1 MKRLNLFVC
10 AALAIVSA
18 ASCDTEAPVAPD
30 TTLRISAAYTEAY
43 THGSQGW
50 IESDK
55 LGMFAYSDGKAVAT
69 NHLYT
74 PSKVSTLV
82 ESPYMPGYF
91 MYDETIGEVELL
103 TSAPAVELPHGFN
116 EIYLYTPYVEG
127 LTDITAVPLP
137 DLSVQE
143 YVSGS
148 SSPDK
153 KYTFA
158 YKSASVCDCGIV
170 RMGEM
175 KSAVK
180 QMTIVSPKF
189 PASFEGKKVTK
200 VVVAAN
206 TSYTKIAYS
215 AATIN
220 LTNGEVDGEKVN
232 AVEILLPEG
241 GLEIAAEYGE
251 YKISTLYVV
260 LADNVSK
267 TTKFKFTFTVDG
279 TDYEIVNTPSD
290 MMSSE
295 DNLNMWGQ
303 LVIEEPTVEEE
314 ETPAE

>member
-10 AALAIVSA
+10 AALAIAGA
-18 ASCDTEAPVAPD
+18 ASCNPDAPVAQD
-30 TTLRISAAYTEAY
+30 NTLRISAAYTEAY
-43 THGSQGW
+43 AHGSQGW

-55 LGMFAYSDGKAVAT
+55 LGMFAYSDGKAVAS
-69 NHLYT
+69 NLLYT
-74 PSKVSTLV
+74 PSKVNTLV
-82 ESPYMPGYF
+82 ESEFVPGYF
-91 MYDETIGEVELL
+91 IYDGVVGEVELL

-127 LTDITAVPLP
+127 LTDVTAVPLP
-137 DLSVQE
+137 DLSAQE
-143 YVSGS
+143 YVEGTSG
-148 SSPDK
+148 PDE

-158 YKSASVCDCGIV
+158 YNSASVCDCGIV
-170 RMGEM
+170 RLGEM

-189 PASFEGKKVTK
+189 PASFDGKKVTK

-206 TSYTKIAYS
+206 SSYTKIAYS

-220 LTNGEVDGEKVN
+220 LTNGKVDGEKVN
-232 AVEILLPEG
+232 EVEILLPEG

-279 TDYEIVNTPSD
+279 TDYEIVNTPSE

-303 LVIEEPTVEEE
+303 LEIEEPAVEEE

>member
-10 AALAIVSA
+10 AALAIAGA
-18 ASCDTEAPVAPD
+18 ASCNPDAPVAQD

-43 THGSQGW
+43 AHGSQGW

-55 LGMFAYSDGKAVAT
+55 LGMFAYSDGQAVAS
-69 NHLYT
+69 NLLYT
-74 PSKVSTLV
+74 PSKVNTLV
-82 ESPYMPGYF
+82 ESEYVLGRF
-91 MYDETIGEVELL
+91 VYDGVVGEVELL

-127 LTDITAVPLP
+127 LTDVTAVPLP
-137 DLSVQE
+137 DLSAQE
-143 YVSGS
+143 YVEGTSG
-148 SSPDK
+148 PDE

-158 YKSASVCDCGIV
+158 YNSASVCDCGIV
-170 RMGEM
+170 RLGEM

-189 PASFEGKKVTK
+189 PASFDGRKVTK

-206 TSYTKIAYS
+206 SSYTKIAYS

-220 LTNGEVDGEKVN
+220 LTNGAVDGEKVN

-260 LADNVSK
+260 LADNVTK

-279 TDYEIVNTPSD
+279 TDYEIVNTPSE

-303 LVIEEPTVEEE
+303 LVIEERTVEEE

>member
-10 AALAIVSA
+10 AALAIAGA
-18 ASCDTEAPVAPD
+18 ASCNPDAPVAQD
-30 TTLRISAAYTEAY
+30 NTLRISAAYTEAY
-43 THGSQGW
+43 AHGSQGW

-55 LGMFAYSDGKAVAT
+55 LGMFAYSDGKAVAS
-69 NHLYT
+69 NLLYT
-74 PSKVSTLV
+74 PSKVNTLV
-82 ESPYMPGYF
+82 ESEYVPGYF
-91 MYDETIGEVELL
+91 IYDGVVGEVELL

-127 LTDITAVPLP
+127 LTDVTAVPLP
-137 DLSVQE
+137 NLSAQE
-143 YVSGS
+143 YVEGTSG
-148 SSPDK
+148 PDE

-158 YKSASVCDCGIV
+158 YNSASVCDCGIV

-189 PASFEGKKVTK
+189 PASFDGKKVTK

-206 TSYTKIAYS
+206 SSYTKIAYS

-260 LADNVSK
+260 LADNVTK

-279 TDYEIVNTPSD
+279 TDYEIVNTPSE

-303 LVIEEPTVEEE
+303 LVIEEPAVEEE

>member
-18 ASCDTEAPVAPD
+18 ASCDTEAPDAQD
-30 TTLRISAAYTEAY
+30 NTLRISAAYTEAY
-43 THGSQGW
+43 AHGSQGW

-55 LGMFAYSDGKAVAT
+55 LGMFAYSDGKAVAS
-69 NHLYT
+69 NLLYT
-74 PSKVSTLV
+74 PSKVNTLV
-82 ESPYMPGYF
+82 ESEYVPGYF
-91 MYDETIGEVELL
+91 IYDGVVGEVELL

-127 LTDITAVPLP
+127 LTDVTAVPLP
-137 DLSVQE
+137 DLSAQE
-143 YVSGS
+143 YVEGTSG
-148 SSPDK
+148 PDE

-158 YKSASVCDCGIV
+158 YNSASVCDCGIV
-170 RMGEM
+170 RLGEM

-189 PASFEGKKVTK
+189 PASFDGKKVTK

-206 TSYTKIAYS
+206 SSYTKIAYS

-279 TDYEIVNTPSD
+279 TDYEIVNTPSE

-303 LVIEEPTVEEE
+303 LEI
-314 ETPAE
+314 AE

>member
-10 AALAIVSA
+10 AALAIAGA
-18 ASCDTEAPVAPD
+18 ASCNPDAPVVQD
-30 TTLRISAAYTEAY
+30 NTLRISAAYTEAY
-43 THGSQGW
+43 AHGTQGW

-69 NHLYT
+69 NLLYT
-74 PSKVSTLV
+74 PSKVNTLV
-82 ESPYMPGYF
+82 ESAYVPGYF
-91 MYDETIGEVELL
+91 VYDGVVGEVELL

-127 LTDITAVPLP
+127 LTDVTAVPLP
-137 DLSVQE
+137 DLSAQE
-143 YVSGS
+143 YVEGTSG
-148 SSPDK
+148 PDE

-158 YKSASVCDCGIV
+158 YNSASVCDCGIV

-189 PASFEGKKVTK
+189 PASFDGKKVTK

-206 TSYTKIAYS
+206 SSFTKIAYS

-220 LTNGEVDGEKVN
+220 LTNGKVDGEKVN

-241 GLEIAAEYGE
+241 GLEIAVEYGE

-260 LADNVSK
+260 LADNVTTS
-267 TTKFKFTFTVDG
+267 TKFKFTFTVDG
-279 TDYEIVNTPSD
+279 TDYEIVNTPSE

-303 LVIEEPTVEEE
+303 LVIEEPTVEED
-314 ETPAE
+314 ETPVE